1 MESLFAVTRAV
12 HFLAAIGAFGELAFF
27 LLIRSRAAALYS
39 PIAGDSMP
47 MRRVAELA
55 GSWLALAVL
64 SGALWFVLEAANM
77 SGLPIPQAA
86 HRDTLMTVAVQT
98 SFGRLWCVRCA
109 LAIALAIALASV
121 AAARR
126 DAAQRTTA
134 AAGFLLSAAL
144 LASLAWTGHANAEE
158 GAARLVHRTADA
170 LHLIAVGAWIG
181 ALLPL
186 ARRLGRARA
195 STEPGELDALATAV
209 HRFSALAVA
218 AVVIVLASGVVNA
231 YFTVGSVA
239 ALLASVYGRL
249 LLFKLAGVAAML
261 TLAVVNRT
269 RQTPRLAA
277 GNAAAAARL
286 AAAAHL
292 RRNTLAELALAVLVL
307 AIVGVLGLTAPAMG
321 H

>member
-1 MESLFAVTRAV
+1 MESLFAATRTV
-12 HFLAAIGAFGELAFF
+12 HFLAAIGVFGELALF
-27 LLIRSRAAALYS
+27 LLMHKRAAMPPGSALVD
-39 PIAGDSMP
+39 AATP

-55 GSWLALAVL
+55 GTWLALAVL

-77 SGLPIPQAA
+77 SGLPTAQAA
-86 HRDTLMTVAVQT
+86 HRDTLMTVALQT
-98 SFGRLWCVRCA
+98 SFGRLWCFRCA
-109 LAIALAIALASV
+109 VAIALAAALV

-126 DAAQRTTA
+126 DAARRTTA
-134 AAGFLLSAAL
+134 AAGLL
-144 LASLAWTGHANAEE
+144 LAAVFLASMAWTGHANAEE
-158 GAARLVHRTADA
+158 GAARLVHHTADA

-181 ALLPL
+181 ALPPL
-186 ARRLGRARA
+186 ARRLGCARGPI
-195 STEPGELDALATAV
+195 EPGELDALATAV

-239 ALLASVYGRL
+239 ALLASFYGRL

-261 TLAVVNRT
+261 TLALVNRT

-277 GNAAAAARL
+277 ADAAAPARL

-307 AIVGVLGLTAPAMG
+307 GVVGVLGLSAPAMG